1 MKMIQFQDKKN
12 HIVEVLAANDLK
24 CNDLRSIYHDDT
36 MVLINY
42 IEEVVIF
49 VISYRSINNKD
60 PKYRNGKL
68 FISFISLSHGL
79 SVFQD
84 GKSGCR
90 DSLKMMANTESKVT
104 RDYVDSVDELIQ
116 LLADEAIL
124 SDFLFPLWL
133 VDKFGYASFF
143 SQFVKLGIDPPKDVL
158 CYGPPGTGKTLLAR
172 AVANR
177 TDAYFIHIIGS
188 EFVQK
193 YIDGI
198 QDLMIES
205 GKTMKFNGP
214 CLKL

>member
-24 CNDLRSIYHDDT
+24 CNDLRSICHDDT

-68 FISFISLSHGL
+68 FISSISLSHGL

-84 GKSGCR
+84 GKSGFR
-90 DSLKMMANTESKVT
+90 DSLKMMANTESK
-104 RDYVDSVDELIQ
+104 
-116 LLADEAIL
+116 
-124 SDFLFPLWL
+124 
-133 VDKFGYASFF
+133 
-143 SQFVKLGIDPPKDVL
+143 DVL
-158 CYGPPGTGKTLLAR
+158 YYGPPGTGKTLLAR

-177 TDAYFIHIIGS
+177 TDACFIHVIGS

-193 YIDGI
+193 YISAGARMVCELFKMANTKNGCIVFFDEVDLIRGARFDDRVGEDNEVQRTMLEIVNRLDGF
-198 QDLMIES
+198 DA
-205 GKTMKFNGP
+205 
-214 CLKL
+214 